1 MELNHFVR
9 DSVINRHN
17 WVSGRGTF
25 LTIFL
30 TKSLS
35 IHDSTKRFS
44 TFSTLPIGHVGVNV
58 GRGAAVGMPQPISD
72 NMELLTSF

>member
-1 MELNHFVR
+1 MTHFVR
-9 DSVINRHN
+9 DSLPDHRNRM
-17 WVSGRGTF
+17 VRQSSF

-44 TFSTLPIGHVGVNV
+44 TFSTLTVCDVGINIGCC
-58 GRGAAVGMPQPISD
+58 AAVGMPQPISD
-72 NMELLTSF
+72 NVELLTSF